1 MAHSGGVGA
10 RGVAARPAESAKSSR
25 TGTATYGEGVRQR
38 NIEREEKK
46 EAKRRKGAPP
56 EVSLEGAAPIVAE
69 PVEVPRAAPPLT
81 IDERREAVRR
91 VRAHADEVVSI
102 LEGRGVPMPLL
113 KQRLDDVRVWGDG
126 LLDRFV
132 EGRPT
137 DEESLEIQ
145 AGLDAQKAAAEYVHE
160 VRNRT
165 DRGGVRT
172 HPHFPYDSKEQALV
186 AAALEGMHL
195 SAQQTDA
202 LFALLHGGEG
212 GASLLRQD
220 LQADPRL
227 LSRLALEEAAD
238 KMPRC
243 VLYRPRPHLRMCCM
257 RACSHARV

>member
-1 MAHSGGVGA
+1 M
-10 RGVAARPAESAKSSR
+10 
-25 TGTATYGEGVRQR
+25 ATYGEGVRQR
-38 NIEREEKK
+38 DSERAARAEEKRA
-46 EAKRRKGAPP
+46 AKRQRG
-56 EVSLEGAAPIVAE
+56 ELLQGAAPIVAE

-145 AGLDAQKAAAEYVHE
+145 AGLDAQKAAAEYVQE

-165 DRGGVRT
+165 DRDGGRT

-202 LFALLHGGEG
+202 FFALLHGGEG

-220 LQADPRL
+220 LQAEPRL
-227 LSRLALEEAAD
+227 LSRRALEEAAD

>member
-1 MAHSGGVGA
+1 M
-10 RGVAARPAESAKSSR
+10 
-25 TGTATYGEGVRQR
+25 ATYGEGVRQR
-38 NIEREEKK
+38 DVERAARAEERKA
-46 EAKRRKGAPP
+46 AKRQRGEP
-56 EVSLEGAAPIVAE
+56 LQGAAPIVAE
-69 PVEVPRAAPPLT
+69 PVEEVPRAAPPLT
-81 IDERREAVRR
+81 IEERREAVRR

-113 KQRLDDVRVWGDG
+113 KQRLKDVSEWGDG
-126 LLDRFV
+126 LLHRCV

-145 AGLDAQKAAAEYVHE
+145 AGLDAQKVAAEYVQE
-160 VRNRT
+160 MRNET
-165 DRGGVRT
+165 GGDGVRKY
-172 HPHFPYDSKEQALV
+172 PHYPYDSKEQALV

-202 LFALLHGGEG
+202 FFALLHGGEG

-227 LSRLALEEAAD
+227 LSRRALEEAAD

-243 VLYRPRPHLRMCCM
+243 VVYRPRPHLRMCCM
-257 RACSHARV
+257 RACSHPRV